1 MVDCHILHHTQ
12 NRRTDYLSTACRQL
26 FINSSDF
33 FSQLS
38 TYSKCSQLM
47 AHTLDC
53 IKIRLFPIFPLLA
66 PLPHPKGQFLM
77 AYKKTL
83 YECMYR
89 RGQGDGK
96 NYICTVA
103 GHHGNLSQKYDID
116 IYNIYCRYIL
126 YIYVHMYTTHPL
138 TQTHTHFGPTS
149 FSGSGSRKKKNFC
162 DNSFLQVF
170 TGGLRTL
177 KCCCFISF
185 FFSPNS
191 ESKVLP

>member
-1 MVDCHILHHTQ
+1 MVDCHILHHTP
-12 NRRTDYLSTACRQL
+12 NGRTDYLSTACRQL
-26 FINSSDF
+26 FINSSDS
-33 FSQLS
+33 FSQFS
-38 TYSKCSQLM
+38 TSSKCSQLITR
-47 AHTLDC
+47 AFDC
-53 IKIRLFPIFPLLA
+53 IKIRLSPISPFLA

-83 YECMYR
+83 HECTYR

-103 GHHGNLSQKYDID
+103 GHHGNLPQDYDID

-149 FSGSGSRKKKNFC
+149 FSGSGNRKQNFC
-162 DNSFLQVF
+162 DNSFL
-170 TGGLRTL
+170 
-177 KCCCFISF
+177 
-185 FFSPNS
+185 
-191 ESKVLP
+191 